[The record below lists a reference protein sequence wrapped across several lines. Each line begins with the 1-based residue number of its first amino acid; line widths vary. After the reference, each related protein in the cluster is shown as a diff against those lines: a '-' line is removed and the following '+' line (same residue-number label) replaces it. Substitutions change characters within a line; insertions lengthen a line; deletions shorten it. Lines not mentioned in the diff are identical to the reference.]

1 MCIEFEWVD
10 IYVLLDILD
19 RIGVF
24 IINIVWCYNIDFLV
38 YVIFGVFKVG

>member
-1 MCIEFEWVD
+1 MCIEFELVD

-24 IINIVWCYNIDFLV
+24 IINIVWCYIIDFLV